1 MKFLVTA
8 RNKDSYYALAPEKR
22 LQMMVGSYAYIEKHR
37 KSGKCKEVLHTA
49 DLKGSVSIWEVA
61 SSEEAARLMIDNPML
76 AFQDIESQPVI
87 ESDVVK
93 KVLTAYVKKLAK
105 KQ

>member
-22 LQMMVGSYAYIEKHR
+22 LEIMMGAYAYIEKHR

-49 DLKGSVSIWEVA
+49 DLKGSASIWEVA

-105 KQ
+105 K